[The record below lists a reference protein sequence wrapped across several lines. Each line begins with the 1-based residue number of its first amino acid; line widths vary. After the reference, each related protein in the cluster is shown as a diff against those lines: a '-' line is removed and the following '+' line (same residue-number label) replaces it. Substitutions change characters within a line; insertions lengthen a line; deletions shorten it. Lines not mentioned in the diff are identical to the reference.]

1 VNTKKPAVSKK
12 TSPVVEIKPHTL
24 HKPVVPVEQQNIQVN
39 NLKTL
44 KNKVEYNKWVKK
56 IHKDKLFNIERK
68 KPIGNNIPVMNKKQI
83 TEITS
88 NNVPDDTIS
97 LVTYMPYNDD
107 IDYKGVKFYKL
118 GTCSKTC
125 QNKGIFAKNDLDNML
140 IHGYNSCPLCKE
152 PYDLTNIPNKPPFGI
167 MSYRVYNDG
176 KIKWHNIHFDLYYDK
191 YKRIQNAYY
200 PICDEGDLVLWLICE
215 AWKNGKLF
223 TMGYT
228 GFMII

>member
-1 VNTKKPAVSKK
+1 MTYCKLSDNEKQRTCSITDKISENSKDCAYNVSKKKCYITKTTKPKPEPVKPVPKPDPVSKPDVSKK

-125 QNKGIFAKNDLDNML
+125 QNKGIFAKNKVARHKSRL
-140 IHGYNSCPLCKE
+140 SA
-152 PYDLTNIPNKPPFGI
+152 
-167 MSYRVYNDG
+167 
-176 KIKWHNIHFDLYYDK
+176 KIKSLK
-191 YKRIQNAYY
+191 SA
-200 PICDEGDLVLWLICE
+200 
-215 AWKNGKLF
+215 
-223 TMGYT
+223 
-228 GFMII
+228 